1 MNDFFI
7 RMTGQ
12 ENSNDSL
19 FPTLSLKERLMGFG
33 ICFILGSLIQFMSM
47 GSLIGFFLGKTS
59 KFAFLYTIGNI
70 ISLLG

>member
-12 ENSNDSL
+12 ENNNDSL
-19 FPTLSLKERLMGFG
+19 FPTLSLKERLIGFG

-47 GSLIGFFLGKTS
+47 GSLVGFFLGKTS

-70 ISLLG
+70 ISLMG

>member
-7 RMTGQ
+7 RVTGQ

>member
-12 ENSNDSL
+12 ESQNDSL
-19 FPTLSLKERLMGFG
+19 FPSLTLKERLTGFG
-33 ICFILGSLIQFMSM
+33 ICFVLGLLIQFLSM
-47 GSLIGFFLGKTS
+47 GSLVGFFMGKTS
-59 KFAFLYTIGNI
+59 KFAFLYTVGNL

>member
-19 FPTLSLKERLMGFG
+19 FPSLSLKERLMGFG